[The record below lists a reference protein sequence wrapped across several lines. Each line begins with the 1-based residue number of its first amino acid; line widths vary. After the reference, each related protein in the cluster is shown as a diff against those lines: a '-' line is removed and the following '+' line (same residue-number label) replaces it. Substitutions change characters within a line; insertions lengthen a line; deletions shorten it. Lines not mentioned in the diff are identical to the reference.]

1 MADADGGR
9 QKSGQGGHGVKQI
22 PDQDLGDGIPE
33 ACCTEDVGR
42 STVYPEIRCLDL
54 AFVIAN
60 TLSAAPRTR

>member
-22 PDQDLGDGIPE
+22 PDQDLGDGIRTT
-33 ACCTEDVGR
+33 CFWEDVGR

-54 AFVIAN
+54 AFVIDN
-60 TLSAAPRTR
+60 TLRAAPRTR